1 MDRRTSLKLAL
12 LTPPALTLAAGCTWT
27 DADVERAHDRT
38 QAARAAGYPA
48 ERVFFTDHEDAT
60 VRVLADL
67 VLPADD
73 RSPAASALGVPA
85 FIDFMAD
92 EQKHLQVPLRGGLA
106 WLDVHTRRRT
116 GKRFLEATDAERRS
130 VLDEIAYPDR
140 AAPDVAPGVAF
151 FNRFR
156 DLVASGFWT
165 TREGMADLGYVG
177 NVAVHQWT
185 GAPEAEMRRLGLEPA
200 PWPTA

>member
-1 MDRRTSLKLAL
+1 MDRRTSIKLAL
-12 LTPPALTLAAGCTWT
+12 LAPPALAAGCTWT
-27 DADVERAHDRT
+27 KNDVDSAHRRADAAK
-38 QAARAAGYPA
+38 AAGYPDR
-48 ERVFFTDHEDAT
+48 RVFFTDHEDAT

-85 FIDFMAD
+85 FMDFMID
-92 EQKHLQVPLRGGLA
+92 EQKGLQVPIRGGLA
-106 WLDVHTRRRT
+106 WLDAHTRRRT
-116 GKRFLEATDAERRS
+116 GKPFVEATEAERRR
-130 VLDEIAYPDR
+130 VLDEIAYPDD
-140 AAPDVAPGVAF
+140 AAPEVAHGVAF

-165 TREGMADLGYVG
+165 TKEGMADLGYVG
-177 NVAVHQWT
+177 NVAVHEWT

>member
-12 LTPPALTLAAGCTWT
+12 LAPPALAAGCTWT
-27 DADVERAHDRT
+27 KNDVDSAHHRAG
-38 QAARAAGYPA
+38 AAKAAGYPD
-48 ERVFFTDHEDAT
+48 RPVFFTDHEDAT

-73 RSPAASALGVPA
+73 RSPAATALGVPA
-85 FIDFMAD
+85 FMDFMID
-92 EQKHLQVPLRGGLA
+92 EQKHLQVPIRGGLA

-116 GKRFLEATDAERRS
+116 GKPFVEATDAERRR
-130 VLDEIAYPDR
+130 VLDEIAYPDD
-140 AAPDVAPGVAF
+140 AAPEVAPGVAF

-165 TREGMADLGYVG
+165 TKEGMADLGYVG
-177 NVAVHQWT
+177 NVAVARWE
-185 GAPEAEMRRLGLEPA
+185 GPPPSEIDRLGLESA